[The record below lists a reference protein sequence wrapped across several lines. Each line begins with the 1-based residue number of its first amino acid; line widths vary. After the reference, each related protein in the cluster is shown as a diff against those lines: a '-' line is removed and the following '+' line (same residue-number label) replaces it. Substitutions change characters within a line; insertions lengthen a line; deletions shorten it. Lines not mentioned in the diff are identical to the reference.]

1 MNSRWIVVNQQ
12 TTNSI
17 VVSSSYSMVGEINH
31 LANPQNEGV
40 IKALLLLKKIYNL
53 KAKPQD
59 AKAYKEE
66 GYNAGSQCIHGD
78 TKHNVWPAP
87 VQSIYRSNRADRLIG
102 LC

>member
-1 MNSRWIVVNQQ
+1 MKGRWIVVNQQ

-17 VVSSSYSMVGEINH
+17 VVSSSYSMVGEINY
-31 LANPQNEGV
+31 LANPNYEGV

-66 GYNAGSQCIHGD
+66 RHSASSQCIYSNI
-78 TKHNVWPAP
+78 KHT
-87 VQSIYRSNRADRLIG
+87 IYLT
-102 LC
+102 LFL